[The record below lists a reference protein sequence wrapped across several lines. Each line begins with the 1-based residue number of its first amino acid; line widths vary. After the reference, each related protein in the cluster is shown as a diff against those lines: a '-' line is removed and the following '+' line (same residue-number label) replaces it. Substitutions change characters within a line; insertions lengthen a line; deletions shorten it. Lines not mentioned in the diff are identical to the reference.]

1 MLCLSWPLVLLT
13 FHHPNVILPMP
24 ATCPECVAVAG
35 EPPTSAPPAPPAT
48 HATHA
53 RWPAIGALGL
63 GVFGLVTAEFLP
75 ASLLTAMAAD
85 LQVSDGAAGQ
95 AVTATALVG
104 AVAAPSIPL
113 LTRRFDRKPV
123 MLALT
128 VLLVVSNLIAAT
140 AGSLATL
147 LVARVMLG
155 VALGGFWS
163 MAAALAMRLVPASL
177 FARAMSVILTGVS
190 VATVCAAPIG
200 AWMGELWGWRSAF
213 VAAGV
218 VSAITLVAQ
227 LVTLPA
233 LPPRDNPS
241 LRVLGELL
249 MRPSVRVALLAV
261 LLVISGHFAGFTY
274 IRPLMEQVT
283 HLPVSAIS
291 AVLLGY
297 GIGGFFGNFA
307 GGALAGRSERHA
319 IVAGGALIALLA
331 ASLLVAGQSATV
343 TAIAVA
349 LWGFAF
355 GAFPV
360 GFQTWIVRAAPDQAE
375 GAGGLLVAAFQIAIA
390 SGAMGGG
397 LLVDQVGALGGPGF
411 ALAAITL
418 GTLLTLRHGPRPAR
432 I

>member
-1 MLCLSWPLVLLT
+1 MSTCSECLDA
-13 FHHPNVILPMP
+13 NAAALPGSPRGP
-24 ATCPECVAVAG
+24 AATAASNATTLPHWAAVASL
-35 EPPTSAPPAPPAT
+35 T
-48 HATHA
+48 
-53 RWPAIGALGL
+53 L

-85 LQVSDGAAGQ
+85 LGITDGAAGQ

-113 LTRRFDRKPV
+113 LTRRLDRKTV

-128 VLLVVSNLIAAT
+128 ALLVLSNGLAAT
-140 AGSLATL
+140 AGSLPML
-147 LVARVMLG
+147 LLARVMLG
-155 VALGGFWS
+155 IALGGFWS
-163 MAAALAMRLVPASL
+163 MSAALALRLVPEAL

-190 VATVCAAPIG
+190 VATVGAAPIG
-200 AWMGELWGWRSAF
+200 AWMGAQWGWRSAF
-213 VAAGV
+213 IAAGT
-218 VSAITLVAQ
+218 VSVLTLAVQLVA
-227 LVTLPA
+227 LPA
-233 LPPRDNPS
+233 LPPRDNPN

-249 MRPSVRVALLAV
+249 RRPAVRVALLAV

-283 HLPVSAIS
+283 HLSVGAVSG
-291 AVLLGY
+291 VLLGY

-307 GGALAGRSERHA
+307 GGWLAQRSERQA
-319 IVAGGALIALLA
+319 IVCGGILIAVLA
-331 ASLLVAGQSATV
+331 ACLLVGGHSVVV
-343 TAIAVA
+343 TAIAIP

-390 SGAMGGG
+390 SGAIGGG
-397 LLVDQVGALGGPGF
+397 LFVDHIGALGGPSYAVA
-411 ALAAITL
+411 ALTL

-432 I
+432 A

>member
-1 MLCLSWPLVLLT
+1 MTSPCTDCLDARLAGQAPASSSPGAAPP
-13 FHHPNVILPMP
+13 HHPDP
-24 ATCPECVAVAG
+24 AELAAAAAAH
-35 EPPTSAPPAPPAT
+35 SAERP
-48 HATHA
+48 H
-53 RWPAIGALGL
+53 WVAIGALTL

-75 ASLLTAMAAD
+75 ASLLTAMASD
-85 LQVSDGAAGQ
+85 LGISAGAAGQ
-95 AVTATALVG
+95 TVTATALVG

-113 LTRRFDRKPV
+113 LTRRLDRRLV

-128 VLLVVSNLIAAT
+128 LLLILSNVLAVTASSLGVLLA
-140 AGSLATL
+140 
-147 LVARVMLG
+147 ARVILG

-163 MAAALAMRLVPASL
+163 MAAALAMRLVPERL

-200 AWMGELWGWRSAF
+200 AWMGEVWGWRSAF

-218 VSAITLVAQ
+218 LSVVTLAAQ
-227 LVTLPA
+227 LLTMPR
-233 LPPRDNPS
+233 LPPKDNPD

-249 MRPSVRVALLAV
+249 TRPGVRVALLAV

-274 IRPLMEQVT
+274 IRPLMENVT
-283 HLPVSAIS
+283 HLPVPAIS

-297 GIGGFFGNFA
+297 GIGGFFGNLA
-307 GGALAGRSERHA
+307 GGFLAERSERRA
-319 IVAGGALIALLA
+319 IVAGGSLIVVLA
-331 ASLLVAGQSATV
+331 ASLLMAGESAWV
-343 TAIAVA
+343 TAVAVV

-390 SGAMGGG
+390 SGAIGGG
-397 LLVDQVGALGGPGF
+397 MLVDHIGALGGPTF
-411 ALAAITL
+411 AAAAITL
-418 GTLLTLRHGPRPAR
+418 GTLLTLRHGPRMKTSA
-432 I
+432 

>member
-1 MLCLSWPLVLLT
+1 MSSNNCTACLD
-13 FHHPNVILPMP
+13 
-24 ATCPECVAVAG
+24 
-35 EPPTSAPPAPPAT
+35 APPAPLHPA
-48 HATHA
+48 ASA
-53 RWPAIGALGL
+53 EAQWPAVASLAL

-75 ASLLTAMAAD
+75 ASLLTAMAGD
-85 LQVSDGAAGQ
+85 LHITDGAAGQ

-113 LTRRFDRKPV
+113 LTKRLDRRHV

-128 VLLVVSNLIAAT
+128 LLLILSNVIAAT
-140 AGSLATL
+140 ANSLPVL

-155 VALGGFWS
+155 IALGGFWS
-163 MAAALAMRLVPASL
+163 MSAALAMRLVPEAL
-177 FARAMSVILTGVS
+177 FARAMSLILTGVS
-190 VATVCAAPIG
+190 VATVCAAPLG
-200 AWMGELWGWRSAF
+200 AWMGDLWGWRSAF
-213 VAAGV
+213 IAAGV
-218 VSAITLVAQ
+218 VSVFTLAVQ
-227 LVTLPA
+227 FFTLPA
-233 LPPRDNPS
+233 LPPRDNPN

-249 MRPSVRVALLAV
+249 TRRPVRVALLAV

-283 HLPVSAIS
+283 HLSVSTIT

-307 GGALAGRSERHA
+307 GGWIAGRSERHA
-319 IVAGGALIALLA
+319 IVFGGVLIAVLA
-331 ASLLVAGQSATV
+331 ASLLIGGSSIWV
-343 TAIAVA
+343 TAIAIP

-390 SGAMGGG
+390 SGAIGGG
-397 LLVDQVGALGGPGF
+397 LLVDHIGALGGPAF
-411 ALAAITL
+411 AVAALTL
-418 GTLLTLRHGPRPAR
+418 GTLLTLRYGPRPAR
-432 I
+432 A

>member
-1 MLCLSWPLVLLT
+1 MLFLSWKPFPQPSFV
-13 FHHPNVILPMP
+13 PVP
-24 ATCPECVAVAG
+24 ATTCPDRLAPDNAQPRTPANEYQAKW
-35 EPPTSAPPAPPAT
+35 SAIASLA
-48 HATHA
+48 
-53 RWPAIGALGL
+53 L

-85 LQVSDGAAGQ
+85 LHISDGAAGQ

-104 AVAAPSIPL
+104 AVAAPSVPL
-113 LTRRFDRKPV
+113 LTRRFDRRPV
-123 MLALT
+123 MLGLT
-128 VLLVVSNLIAAT
+128 VLLVISNVMAAT
-140 AGSLATL
+140 AQSMPVLLA
-147 LVARVMLG
+147 ARVLLG
-155 VALGGFWS
+155 IALGGFWS
-163 MAAALAMRLVPASL
+163 MAGALAMRLAPEQL

-213 VAAGV
+213 MAAGV
-218 VSAITLVAQ
+218 VSAITLAAQ
-227 LVTLPA
+227 FLTLPA

-249 MRPSVRVALLAV
+249 TRPNVRMAMLAV

-283 HLPVSAIS
+283 HLSVGAIS
-291 AVLLGY
+291 TILLGY

-307 GGALAGRSERHA
+307 GGAIASRSERHA
-319 IVAGGALIALLA
+319 IVSGGALIALLA
-331 ASLLVAGQSATV
+331 AGLLVAGSSMVV
-343 TAIAVA
+343 TAVAVA

-390 SGAMGGG
+390 SGAIGGG
-397 LLVDQVGALGGPGF
+397 LLVDHIGALGGPSF
-411 ALAAITL
+411 ALAALTL
-418 GTLLTLRHGPRPAR
+418 GTLLTLRYGPRPVRA
-432 I
+432 